1 MDVSK
6 WRKKEHII
14 TYIKPLKCDGDSAMP
29 TTRCGA
35 NEHFCEWQDRQ
46 RRVITD
52 EVVIEAFERWLEEQ
66 EDKDGDTADI

>member
-1 MDVSK
+1 
-6 WRKKEHII
+6 
-14 TYIKPLKCDGDSAMP
+14 MP

-52 EVVIEAFERWLEEQ
+52 EVMIETFERWLKEQ
-66 EDKDGDTADI
+66 EDKDGDTTDI